1 MILPNVTSI
10 PTTDAGNLIQLR
22 DSMYAADL
30 LITAI
35 GHFNFFTWLSKN
47 PADLNGICSGLNTA
61 QRPTDVMLTYFKA
74 INLLI
79 EDEGIFKITKLASE
93 HLTDYSEWNL
103 IPYFN
108 TQIGRPIVE
117 KMKQVIKT
125 GMPASWAGKETEQDW
140 TKAMEREEFAD
151 DFISGMDSRAAY
163 FAPPL
168 ANAFDFSKYKSILDV
183 GGATGIYSAAV
194 IAKYP
199 HITAAVF
206 EKTPID
212 SIAQYAVSKRNLTD
226 KINVIKGDM
235 FEDELNQG
243 FDIHLY
249 SHVLHDWDSEKNRQI
264 INNSFRNLN
273 SGGIIMIHDA
283 HLNRGKNGPLSVAE
297 YSIFLMFASYGKCY
311 SIGELEELLSDA
323 GFIDI
328 SLKPTI
334 GNRSIIT
341 GRKP

>member
-1 MILPNVTSI
+1 MILPNLTSM

-47 PADLNGICSGLNTA
+47 PNHLNGICSGLNTA
-61 QRPTDVMLTYFKA
+61 PRPTDVMLSYFRA
-74 INLLI
+74 LNLVT
-79 EDEGIFKITKLASE
+79 EDNGIFKITKLTSE
-93 HLTDYSEWNL
+93 YLTDDSEWNL

-108 TQIGRPIVE
+108 TQIGRPIVD
-117 KMKQVIKT
+117 KLLQVIKT
-125 GMPASWAGKETEQDW
+125 GIPASWAGKEEEQDW

-151 DFISGMDSRAAY
+151 KFISGMDGRAAY

-168 ANAFDFSKYKSILDV
+168 TSAFDFSKYKSILDV

-199 HITAAVF
+199 YIKAAVF
-206 EKTPID
+206 EKPPTD
-212 SIAQYAVSKRNLTD
+212 KVARYAISKRMMTD
-226 KINVIKGDM
+226 KITVISGNM
-235 FEDELNQG
+235 FEDELPKEY
-243 FDIHLY
+243 DIHLY
-249 SHVLHDWDSEKNRQI
+249 SHVLHDWDTEQNKHI
-264 INNSFRNLN
+264 IKNSFRNLN
-273 SGGIIMIHDA
+273 GGGIIMIHDA
-283 HLNRGKNGPLSVAE
+283 HLNKEKSGPLSVAE

-311 SIGELEELLSDA
+311 SIRELEELLLEA
-323 GFIDI
+323 GFTDI
-328 SLKPTI
+328 SLNPTI

-341 GRKP
+341 GRKS